1 MSLFGEFLE
10 ALGEYQDYKKSM
22 SRVCFNGDF
31 DAAARRND
39 ELKELEQKCEETF
52 EKYLADTLNRNLR
65 IR

>member
-1 MSLFGEFLE
+1 MSLFGEFLDS
-10 ALGEYQDYKKSM
+10 LDEYQSYKKSI

-31 DAAARRND
+31 DAADRRN
-39 ELKELEQKCEETF
+39 EHLTELEQKCEEAF